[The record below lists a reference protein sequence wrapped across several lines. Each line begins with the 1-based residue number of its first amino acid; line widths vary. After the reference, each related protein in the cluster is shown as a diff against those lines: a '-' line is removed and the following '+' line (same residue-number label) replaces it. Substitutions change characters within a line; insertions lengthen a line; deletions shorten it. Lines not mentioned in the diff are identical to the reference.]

1 MPEPLYILFSQK
13 QPDQATL
20 PSYSQNHIQHDNQ
33 AFIPRSYS
41 KLYRNWQY
49 GQDSRKLPI
58 CFLIPLHTT

>member
-49 GQDSRKLPI
+49 G
-58 CFLIPLHTT
+58 